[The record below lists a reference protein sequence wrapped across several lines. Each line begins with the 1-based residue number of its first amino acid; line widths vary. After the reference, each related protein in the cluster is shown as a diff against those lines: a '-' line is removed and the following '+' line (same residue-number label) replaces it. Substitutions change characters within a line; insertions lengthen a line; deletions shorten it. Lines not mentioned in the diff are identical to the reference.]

1 MHDALYNGAPAEVV
15 RALLDAYPHGAG
27 RTTNDGHLPLHFAVA
42 TGAPLDVVRMLVDAS
57 PGAANIPNNGGHTP
71 GELSNSNNHPKVYV
85 MLALARAHL
94 PPNQP
99 WTTRTHSILRQIAAE
114 VPNSGA
120 SALIDAHVSRVRALL
135 CTLRRLGK
143 LPAALVPSIV
153 GKVYVSDFFE

>member
-1 MHDALYNGAPAEVV
+1 MTGYK
-15 RALLDAYPHGAG
+15 G
-27 RTTNDGHLPLHFAVA
+27 RLPLHFAEA
-42 TGAPLDVVRMLVDAS
+42 NEAPVEVVRMLLDAY

-120 SALIDAHVSRVRALL
+120 SALIDAHVLRVRALL
-135 CTLRRLGK
+135 CTLHRRGISS
-143 LPAALVPSIV
+143 ALVPSIV
-153 GKVYVSDFFE
+153 GKVYVSDFLE